1 MAHAGQVLF
10 NPSTGQETVF
20 HQTAA
25 DTDGSLL
32 QLEWRGGPG
41 WRAGPK
47 HVHRRQEERFEV
59 LEGRIRSHVDGR
71 DRVHESG
78 DVLTV
83 APGATHTV
91 WNASDGPVR
100 LLVEFR
106 PALASETVLET
117 LAALAALGRTR
128 PDGVPR
134 NLFDLALVVH
144 DYEDEIHL
152 ARPPLAVQRAV
163 FGPLAW
169 LGRRLGHSAAVPYP
183 ASAGVPTDPA
193 LTTEGSR

>member
-10 NPSTGQETVF
+10 NPSTGQRTVF

-25 DTDGSLL
+25 DTDGELL
-32 QLEWRGGPG
+32 ALEWLGGAG

-59 LEGRIRSHVDGR
+59 LEGRIRSYVDGQE
-71 DRVHESG
+71 RVHAVGETLA
-78 DVLTV
+78 VP
-83 APGATHTV
+83 PGATHTV
-91 WNASDGPVR
+91 WNDADGPVR

-117 LAALAALGRTR
+117 LAALAATGRTR
-128 PDGVPR
+128 ADGVPR
-134 NLFDLALVVH
+134 NLLDLALVVH

-152 ARPPLAVQRAV
+152 ERPPLFVQRAV

-169 LGRRLGHSAAVPYP
+169 LGRRLGRSAVVAYP
-183 ASAGVPTDPA
+183 TTLEMPETDRT
-193 LTTEGSR
+193 LMEMSR